1 MNRLLDLLD
10 IQQRTPHI
18 SQCSQDYLG
27 CYCVYNL
34 FFFRFNRSEHE
45 SLDSKTTSSPV
56 VSMSPIAW
64 LASQSH
70 ILIYVQG
77 TIVHLG
83 SLYRVFRTKELIS
96 RKRSWGCLTNSDKH
110 VHREVYNNG
119 HI

>member
-18 SQCSQDYLG
+18 FPTFSGLSRVLLCIYL
-27 CYCVYNL
+27 
-34 FFFRFNRSEHE
+34 FFRFNRSEHE
-45 SLDSKTTSSPV
+45 SLDSMTTSSPV
-56 VSMSPIAW
+56 VSMSPTAW

-70 ILIYVQG
+70 ILIYAQG

-83 SLYRVFRTKELIS
+83 SLYRVFWTKELIS